1 MFRQKVGAIIA
12 IICIAIFSFTLTAS
26 ADTTHYASIPK
37 PESSDYVRYII
48 ADNST
53 QNYPTIYRIS
63 IPEIFDADYVH
74 LFLNCT
80 SDGVLDLVAHN
91 STGLS
96 FNLVVERFSLSG
108 SFISVYNKNISSDA
122 MDYTTILHFTYPNM
136 AYIDPGNIPI
146 TDPDGLYDFAIPSI
160 AWSDATD
167 PDLYLEH
174 ILQIERYIMMIQNT
188 ATYGTDVLDD
198 VLSELSLLTDLFN
211 ANSDIIKSQ
220 TDKIDESLS
229 ELNED
234 INEEMSELNQGI
246 DELVTQ
252 GQAEYNSAVSG
263 ADDSLNVI
271 TGIENK
277 GEGIISA
284 MGSLISALSYNG
296 TECNWQL
303 PEVYIPAIP
312 NVIDRTLLFQ
322 NAEID
327 FEFWIDKIPDNIMT
341 VIKALSTLALII
353 YCFKELYGT
362 LAYVFT
368 LKKE

>member
-1 MFRQKVGAIIA
+1 MLRQKVVPIIV
-12 IICIAIFSFTLTAS
+12 IICIAMCSFTLTAS

-37 PESSDYVRYII
+37 PESSAYVRYII
-48 ADNST
+48 ADNSS
-53 QNYPTIYRIS
+53 QNYPTIYRLS
-63 IPEIFDADYVH
+63 VPELFDPDLVDFY
-74 LFLNCT
+74 LSCT
-80 SDGVLDLVAHN
+80 SAGVLDLQIHN
-91 STGLS
+91 GTGLS

-108 SFISVYNKNISSDA
+108 SFISAYNKQISSDA
-122 MDYTTILHFTYPNM
+122 TVFTTVLHFTSPNM
-136 AYIDPGNIPI
+136 AFIDPGSIPI
-146 TDPDGLYDFAIPSI
+146 ADPNGLYDFGIPSI

-167 PDLYLEH
+167 PNLYLEH
-174 ILQIERYIMMIQNT
+174 ILQIERYIMMVQNT

-246 DELVTQ
+246 GELVTQ
-252 GQAEYNSAVSG
+252 GQAEYNSAISG

-271 TGIENK
+271 TGIDNK
-277 GEGIISA
+277 GEGIFSA
-284 MGSLISALSYNG
+284 MGSLISSLSYNG
-296 TECNWQL
+296 TECNWEL

-312 NVIDRTLLFQ
+312 NVIDRTLLIKD
-322 NAEID
+322 AEID
-327 FEFWIDKIPDNIMT
+327 FEYWIDKIPDNIMT